1 METKSVFASKTLW
14 FNVLAAIVLI
24 AQQFG
29 FGEFQADEQVMAF
42 VAIVVNMV
50 LRFVTTQPLAI
61 KQ

>member
-1 METKSVFASKTLW
+1 METKSIFSSKVLW

-42 VAIVVNMV
+42 VAIVVNMA
-50 LRFVTTQPLAI
+50 LRFVTNKPLSLS
-61 KQ
+61 